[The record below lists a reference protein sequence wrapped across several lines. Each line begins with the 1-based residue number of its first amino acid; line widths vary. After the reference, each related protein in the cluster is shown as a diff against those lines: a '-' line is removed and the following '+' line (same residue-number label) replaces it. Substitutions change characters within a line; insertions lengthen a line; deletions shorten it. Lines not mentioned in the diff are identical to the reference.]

1 MQKWHVILSKAN
13 RKKIKMVLRSKKF
26 SMEEKKRA
34 QILQDSDE
42 TGGRKPNTVAEI
54 MKGRGVAGSTI
65 IDTRKKFAQDGLD
78 AAVFRKKRQIPP
90 VEPKV
95 TGEVEAHIIAIA
107 CSAPPEGFTR
117 WSMKMIA
124 NKIVL
129 DGIVDSISDETVRLK
144 LKKIN
149 SSRT

>member
-1 MQKWHVILSKAN
+1 MQKWHVILSKAD

-42 TGGRKPNTVAEI
+42 TGGRTSDTVSEI
-54 MKGRGVAGSTI
+54 MKVRGVAGSTVV
-65 IDTRKKFAQDGLD
+65 DTRKKFAEGGLD
-78 AAVFRKKRQIPP
+78 AAVFRKKRQTPP
-90 VEPKV
+90 VAPKV
-95 TGEVEAHIIAIA
+95 TGEVEAHIIATA

-124 NKIVL
+124 DKIVL
-129 DGIVDSISDETVRLK
+129 DGVVDSISDETVRLK